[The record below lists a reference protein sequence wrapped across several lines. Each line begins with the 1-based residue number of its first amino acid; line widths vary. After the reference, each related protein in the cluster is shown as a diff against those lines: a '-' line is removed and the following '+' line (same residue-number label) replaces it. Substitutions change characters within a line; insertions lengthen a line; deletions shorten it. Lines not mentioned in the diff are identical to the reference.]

1 MKTNAF
7 FQKII
12 IFLTFFILISSAPNL
27 KSGQQSVISGTVR
40 NKEGKPLVNA
50 NVSFIDQ
57 QRGAK
62 FSVKTNKKGKFIR
75 VGIPPAI
82 YNISV
87 EYKGYFP
94 FKTQFRIS
102 LGKQEKLTITLE
114 KIPPKIGEDKDFI
127 NGINQFKQ
135 GHYREACELFEKAAQ
150 KFPENFEA
158 FFNLG
163 LSYFNSEKIDD
174 AITSLE
180 KAVKLKSDIA
190 EVHFALG
197 ECYYHKEN
205 NKDKAIEAFSNV
217 LKLQPNNAKAYY
229 NLGITHY
236 KYDEM
241 EEAMNAFEKSMDL
254 DPEYSSAYYQ
264 AGLASIKMGNIE
276 KGVQYLEEFLRLNP
290 DAPTND
296 QVKAIIQE
304 LKKRENFTN
313 SIANLFSFNI
323 FSNNFIPRAD
333 IHISFRS

>member
-1 MKTNAF
+1 MKINVF
-7 FQKII
+7 FHKII
-12 IFLTFFILISSAPNL
+12 ILVTLFIVISSAPNL

-50 NVSFIDQ
+50 KVSFIDQ

-62 FSVKTNKKGKFIR
+62 FSVKTNKKGNFIR
-75 VGIPPAI
+75 VGIPPAL

-94 FKTQFRIS
+94 FRTQFRIG
-102 LGKQEKLTITLE
+102 LGKQEKLTIILE
-114 KIPPKIGEDKDFI
+114 KIPPKIGENKDFI

-135 GHYREACELFEKAAQ
+135 GHYIEACGLFEKAAQ

-163 LSYFNSEKIDD
+163 LSYYNIEKIDD

-180 KAVKLKSDIA
+180 KAVKLNSGIA

-197 ECYYHKEN
+197 ECYYQKEN
-205 NKDKAIEAFSNV
+205 KEKAIEAFSNV

-236 KYDEM
+236 KYNEM
-241 EEAMNAFEKSMDL
+241 KEAINAFEKSIDL
-254 DPEYSSAYYQ
+254 EPEYSSAYYQ
-264 AGLASIKMGNIE
+264 LGLASIKIGDIE

-290 DAPTND
+290 DAPTSD

-313 SIANLFSFNI
+313 SIVNLFSFKI
-323 FSNNFIPRAD
+323 LINNFIPKAN

>member
-1 MKTNAF
+1 MKANTF
-7 FQKII
+7 FHKII
-12 IFLTFFILISSAPNL
+12 ILLTFFFLISSAPNL
-27 KSGQQSVISGTVR
+27 KSGQQTVISGTVR
-40 NKEGKPLVNA
+40 DKDDKPLVNA
-50 NVSFIDQ
+50 KVSFIDQ

-87 EYKGYFP
+87 EYEGYFP

-135 GHYREACELFEKAAQ
+135 GHYKEACELFEKAAQ

-180 KAVKLKSDIA
+180 KAVKLKSGIA

-205 NKDKAIEAFSNV
+205 KEKAIEAFSNV

-264 AGLASIKMGNIE
+264 AGLASIKIGEIE
-276 KGVQYLEEFLRLNP
+276 KGVQYLEECLRLNP

-304 LKKRENFTN
+304 LKKRESFTN
-313 SIANLFSFNI
+313 SIANLFFSHI
-323 FSNNFIPRAD
+323 FISNFIPRSD
-333 IHISFRS
+333 IHISSRS